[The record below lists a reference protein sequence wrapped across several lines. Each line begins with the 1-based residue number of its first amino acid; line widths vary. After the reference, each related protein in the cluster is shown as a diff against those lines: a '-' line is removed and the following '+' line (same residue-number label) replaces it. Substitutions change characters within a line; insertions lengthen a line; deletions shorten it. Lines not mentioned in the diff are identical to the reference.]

1 MLIAFPDDDEMRLA
15 VANFLREAQRQLG
28 GNEIDAAMLQVR
40 KALETVKNTGS
51 WPRPSGKKDK
61 GDITADERRA
71 LIRAAV
77 EDQASGAMHVDPGTK
92 DYTYSRTE
100 VEALIA
106 ITAAL
111 LNALP

>member
-1 MLIAFPDDDEMRLA
+1 VSSARRWRPI
-15 VANFLREAQRQLG
+15 
-28 GNEIDAAMLQVR
+28 
-40 KALETVKNTGS
+40 KHTGS
-51 WPRPSGKKDK
+51 WPWPPGKKDK
-61 GDITADERRA
+61 GEITVGERWA

-92 DYTYSRTE
+92 DYTYSRSE

-111 LNALP
+111 LNVMP